1 MGARTDDARID
12 QLVDSGLSIGKTA
25 YGRFSDIGFVVAG
38 KRRDF
43 YRLPHGASLC
53 VVSSL
58 DANACAMCAVKPRRA
73 ATAAVVMALENATP
87 SARPWLFTTI
97 PARPTMHAP
106 L

>member
-1 MGARTDDARID
+1 TVCGNMPTLYSGAVAYPRIAGFNQLLQIEVRQDLFGKMRACADDTRID
-12 QLVDSGLSIGKTA
+12 QLVDS
-25 YGRFSDIGFVVAG
+25 
-38 KRRDF
+38 
-43 YRLPHGASLC
+43 
-53 VVSSL
+53 VS
-58 DANACAMCAVKPRRA
+58 ACAMCAVRPRRA